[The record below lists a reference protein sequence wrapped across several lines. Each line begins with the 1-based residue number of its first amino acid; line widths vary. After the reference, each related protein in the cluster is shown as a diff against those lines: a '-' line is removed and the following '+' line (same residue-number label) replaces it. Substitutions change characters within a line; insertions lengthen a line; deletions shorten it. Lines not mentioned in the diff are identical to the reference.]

1 MKRREFSK
9 PVKAEMFRRATVEGT
24 TFCEGCGL
32 ALKKWEFDHT
42 IAEALLLDKSRKL
55 TAADGQLLGECCHR
69 GEAGKTNKD
78 VKIIAKAK
86 RQEKSILERPSQRE
100 VSKAQD
106 FRRKN
111 ASQNQVYRRVKFLRE
126 FNRPMGKRVIHARVF
141 GITGRKDR

>member
-86 RQEKSILERPSQRE
+86 RQENKHSGATKPKGSIKSAGFQKKERQPKPSLPP
-100 VSKAQD
+100 
-106 FRRKN
+106 RKIF
-111 ASQNQVYRRVKFLRE
+111 A
-126 FNRPMGKRVIHARVF
+126 
-141 GITGRKDR
+141 